1 MNLDELR
8 SVQSKERQ
16 KDSLQQLRDSF
27 YQDVA
32 AYIADL
38 RAERDR
44 RAEQVDNPF
53 SDDEVRQ
60 LSDELDTAEEVAE
73 ALYERRVGKVVKLAS
88 FAAADMSAGE
98 EGLTVEE
105 QALFDDLVDRIKQ
118 NKASVLDVL
127 AGEGDVVSADN
138 ANDAANTASAVSAT
152 DATQP
157 TQAADTA
164 ASMADN
170 EPTTIG
176 GANADH
182 TPSPAAETPEQPPPE
197 QAADDGMLADAMGAA
212 TERGSTSDGT
222 AADNPARRAGG
233 DTNTAERPTEATHND
248 AERTDGEGGV
258 PTTDGGSTTAAAPPA
273 ESTPTE
279 STPSTESTPTTKSPP
294 TESTP
299 PTKSTPPAES
309 TSTAP
314 SQPSSA
320 SPPADDGAT
329 EATMATPETA
339 AGSTESATQSAKS
352 VTQSTESVTQP
363 PAPAT
368 EQAGDHDHPTDRS
381 TADAGTEASNTEA
394 VSTDTAHSESIDRT
408 TVRITESVG
417 AILGVDEREYILT
430 REDVVTLPTAN
441 AEALLSQDAAI
452 KLG

>member
-32 AYIADL
+32 AYIQDL

-44 RAEQVDNPF
+44 RAERVDNPF

-88 FAAADMSAGE
+88 FAAADMSASE
-98 EGLTVEE
+98 EGMTVEE

-127 AGEGDVVSADN
+127 AGEGDT
-138 ANDAANTASAVSAT
+138 NDAVNTTPTAT
-152 DATQP
+152 DP
-157 TQAADTA
+157 SPPSQAADTTA
-164 ASMADN
+164 AMTDD

-176 GANADH
+176 GANANH
-182 TPSPAAETPEQPPPE
+182 TPSPAADTPEQSPE
-197 QAADDGMLADAMGAA
+197 QAADGMLADAMGAA
-212 TERGSTSDGT
+212 TERGGASDGT
-222 AADNPARRAGG
+222 AADNPARRAAG
-233 DTNTAERPTEATHND
+233 DTNTAERTTEAPHND

-258 PTTDGGSTTAAAPPA
+258 PTTDGGSTTAATPP
-273 ESTPTE
+273 
-279 STPSTESTPTTKSPP
+279 TESTPTTNSSP
-294 TESTP
+294 TEST
-299 PTKSTPPAES
+299 STPES
-309 TSTAP
+309 TPATESASTTP

-320 SPPADDGAT
+320 SPSADPAGST

-339 AGSTESATQSAKS
+339 TG
-352 VTQSTESVTQP
+352 STESVTQSAESITQS
-363 PAPAT
+363 PASAT
-368 EQAGDHDHPTDRS
+368 EPTGDHDHSTDRS
-381 TADAGTEASNTEA
+381 ADTGAETASNSEA
-394 VSTDTAHSESIDRT
+394 VSTDTAQSESIDRT

-417 AILGVDEREYILT
+417 AILGVDEREYMLT